1 MGDTGSGR
9 HKPGDSLCVVT
20 TLSGRAPV
28 AVAGGGGLLV
38 CAGAGAGDS
47 SILVYTHSP
56 ARGWTLAATLAHH
69 TDQVS
74 GVVVVR
80 SIMKQALCL
89 QI

>member
-1 MGDTGSGR
+1 MGDTGTGR

-38 CAGAGAGDS
+38 CAGAGDS

-69 TDQVS
+69 TDQVRVMEVEVLVTA
-74 GVVVVR
+74 GVCR
-80 SIMKQALCL
+80 
-89 QI
+89 

>member
-1 MGDTGSGR
+1 MGDTGTGR

-69 TDQVS
+69 TDQVR
-74 GVVVVR
+74 GVVEVLEVVTAGVCR
-80 SIMKQALCL
+80 
-89 QI
+89 